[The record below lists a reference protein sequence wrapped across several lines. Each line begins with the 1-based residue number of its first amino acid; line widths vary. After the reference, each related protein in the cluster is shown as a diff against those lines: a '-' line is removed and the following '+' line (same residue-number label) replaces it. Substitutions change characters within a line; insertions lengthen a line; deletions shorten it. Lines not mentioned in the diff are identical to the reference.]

1 MAMSQD
7 VTHSGATTRHAVEG
21 SIANQFVTFT
31 AGSRAFGIDIMSV
44 REIRSW
50 SPTTE
55 LPSQPFG
62 AIGVLDI
69 RGAIVQVYDLQRML
83 GSHGGD
89 GEPGQVVLVVSLRD
103 QDVGLLVNA
112 VSDIIFAQGDDIRP
126 LPGAR
131 NQSSSGGK
139 VSFLIKSEDRLV
151 AILDLAALFPDQMRF
166 DD

>member
-1 MAMSQD
+1 MSAMFALEEEAPAASK
-7 VTHSGATTRHAVEG
+7 AAV
-21 SIANQFVTFT
+21 ANQFVTFT
-31 AGSRAFGIDIMSV
+31 SGDRAFGIDIMSV

-83 GSHGGD
+83 GSHGGN
-89 GEPGQVVLVVSLRD
+89 GEAGQVVLVVSLKR
-103 QDVGLLVNA
+103 QDVGLLVNS
-112 VSDIIFAQGDDIRP
+112 VSDIIFAQDEDIRP
-126 LPGAR
+126 VPGGKPGEP
-131 NQSSSGGK
+131 SGGQ
-139 VSFLIKSEDRLV
+139 VAFLVKNESRLIG
-151 AILDLAALFPDQMRF
+151 ILDLAALFPGEM